1 MKTKTK
7 LHEWFLKF
15 DRTLSEKKWWRT
27 TKTNMGNMFYT
38 LKLFFSNFHLLI
50 ARTLAEGRW
59 SRFLMLFINF
69 IILTLGTSIV
79 LFFAY
84 GGICLEENV
93 IKYGDHPYE
102 PVNVFDAA
110 YYLLFTNGG
119 QNLYIGSHWVGIAI
133 TSFGILFIAVLTS
146 MFTNYFERVGQN
158 YLSGESTFLMKNHVV
173 IIGTHDVLYSI
184 LNSKMGNK
192 KTHFLIMTSKDV
204 IQKRR
209 EILSFIDNQIDN
221 NQIVFMYGDRT
232 SGKDINR
239 LSLAYAKEVFIIG
252 DSEEIDSIEP
262 YRDSNNMDCVELIA
276 ENPAVEKLR
285 NDNNKLPCHVM
296 FEYQTTFVAFQFSKM
311 GDSYKEH
318 IDFLPFNFYDMWAQK
333 ILVAGETDKKGEKL
347 KYEYLDTLPNGCY
360 IDKNSEKSVHLIVIG
375 ITKMGVALGIQA
387 AQICHFPNFISD
399 NSKRTR
405 ITFIDAEADVEF
417 NYMNGRYNNLF
428 NIARHRIVDLSSDK
442 NESELKESEL
452 KEQEKPWDNDN
463 SWLDVEW
470 EFIKGRVES
479 PNVQTYIKDCCE
491 DKSHIVTLAVC
502 LTRSH
507 QSIATAMF
515 LPTSV
520 FENCLQILVYQ
531 RLSGT
536 IIDTIAKSD
545 TTKEQYRYNK
555 LRPFGMIDC
564 GYDPKFEKEI
574 NNQAKYIA
582 YVYDSYYRTTIGNKE
597 IMAWDER
604 LVNFNDIFLSWV
616 EYSSYEDFWSKKK
629 QVWEKI
635 SCQLNSLSIRTKLRS
650 IGVLIPNNRECSI
663 ENISSIIDNE
673 IGNMQIVEHNR
684 WNMEKLLTGYRA
696 LTDEER
702 HELNELWDAWHNPH
716 LSEDEKENQ
725 RQKWANKRKQL
736 KEWPHRAHLD
746 LCSFDVLKTCEEE
759 TILTHDIKLNA
770 AIPYILQKENIIT
783 TTKQPS

>member
-1 MKTKTK
+1 M
-7 LHEWFLKF
+7 E
-15 DRTLSEKKWWRT
+15 D
-27 TKTNMGNMFYT
+27 MFYT
-38 LKLFFSNFHLLI
+38 LKLFLSNFHLLV

-69 IILTLGTSIV
+69 IVLTLGTSIV

-84 GGICLEENV
+84 GGVCLAESAIV
-93 IKYGDHPYE
+93 YGDLPYE

-119 QNLYIGSHWVGIAI
+119 QNLYVGNHWVGIAI
-133 TSFGILFIAVLTS
+133 TSLGIIFIAVLTS
-146 MFTNYFERVGQN
+146 IITNYFERIGQN

-173 IIGTHDVLYSI
+173 IIGTSDVLYSI
-184 LNSKMGNK
+184 LNSQKGIK

-209 EILSFIDNQIDN
+209 EIMSFIDDEIDN
-221 NQIVFMYGDRT
+221 NHIVFMYGDRT
-232 SGKDINR
+232 SRKDINR
-239 LSLAYAKEVFIIG
+239 LSLAYAKEVYIIG
-252 DSEEIDSIEP
+252 DSEEMDSKES

-276 ENPAVEKLR
+276 ENSTVQKLR
-285 NDNNKLPCHVM
+285 NDNNKLRCHVM
-296 FEYQTTFVAFQFSKM
+296 FEYQTTFVAFQFSEM

-318 IDFLPFNFYDMWAQK
+318 IDFIPFNFYDMWAQ
-333 ILVAGETDKKGEKL
+333 IIFVSGETDKTGKEL
-347 KYEYLDTLPNGCY
+347 KYKYLDTLPNDCY
-360 IDKNSEKSVHLIVIG
+360 IDKNSEESVHLIIVG

-387 AQICHFPNFISD
+387 AQICHFPNFISN

-405 ITFIDAEADVEF
+405 ITFIDAEADVQF

-428 NIARHRIVDLSSDK
+428 DIARHRVVDLSSDIK
-442 NESELKESEL
+442 ELG
-452 KEQEKPWDNDN
+452 KPWENDN

-479 PNVQTYIKDCCE
+479 PNVQAYIKNSCE

-507 QSIATAMF
+507 QSIAAAMF
-515 LPTSV
+515 LPISV

-536 IIDTIAKSD
+536 IVDTIAKPD
-545 TTKEQYRYNK
+545 KKKEQYRYNK

-574 NNQAKYIA
+574 NNQAKYVA
-582 YVYDSYYRTTIGNKE
+582 YVYDSYYRTTEDNKE
-597 IMAWDER
+597 IMEWDEE
-604 LVNFNDIFLSWV
+604 LKNYNDIFRSWV
-616 EYSSYEDFWSKKK
+616 EYPNYEDFWSKKK

-650 IGVLIPNNRECSI
+650 IGIKTSECSMECI
-663 ENISSIIDNE
+663 ISKINEEIDY
-673 IGNMQIVEHNR
+673 MQIVEHNR

-702 HELNELWDAWHNPH
+702 NELNNLWDAWHNPR
-716 LSEDEKENQ
+716 LSEEEKNNE
-725 RQKWANKRKQL
+725 RKKWANKRKQL

-746 LCSFDVLKTCEEE
+746 ICSFDVLKTCEEG

-770 AIPYILQKENIIT
+770 AIPYILQKRIT
-783 TTKQPS
+783 DTTQ